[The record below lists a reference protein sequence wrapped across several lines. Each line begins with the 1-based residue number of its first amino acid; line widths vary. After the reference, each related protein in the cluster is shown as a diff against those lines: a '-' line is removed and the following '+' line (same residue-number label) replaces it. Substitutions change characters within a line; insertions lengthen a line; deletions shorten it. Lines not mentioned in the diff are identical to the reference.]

1 MIKMR
6 CLAAAMLIFGFIATT
21 KAAESDVL
29 DLGDDN
35 FVSTLKQQETTLVMF
50 YAPWCG
56 HCKRL
61 KPEYAKAAE
70 LVKDDD
76 PPIRL
81 AKVDC
86 TEAGKETCSK
96 YSVSGYPTL
105 KIFRQDEVSQDYNG
119 PREALG
125 IAKYMRAQVGPASKN
140 VRSLEE
146 LVKFLDTKET
156 SIFGNFEDI
165 DSKLAKI
172 FLKFADKNREKYRFG
187 HSSDEEVLKKNGE
200 TDKIVL
206 IRAPHLSNKF
216 EASTVKFEGSSESD
230 LSTFVKENYHGL
242 VGHRTQDTSRDFQN
256 PLITAYYSVDYQKN
270 PKGTNYWRNRVL
282 KVAKEFAGQI
292 SFAVS
297 SKDDFQHELNEYGY
311 DFVGDK
317 PVVLARDAKN
327 LKYSLKDEFSV
338 ENLQDFVEKLLA
350 GELEAYIKSEA
361 VPESND
367 APVKVAVAKNFD
379 DIVINNGKDTLIEF
393 YAPWCGHC
401 KKLTPIYEELAEKL
415 QDEEVVIVKM
425 DATAN
430 DVPPEFNVRGFPTL
444 FWLPKDSKNKPV
456 SYNGGRE
463 VDDFIKYIAKEATS
477 ELKSFDRDGRP
488 KKTEL

>member
-1 MIKMR
+1 MMWR
-6 CLAAAMLIFGFIATT
+6 LAGVLLLGFVALSYGS
-21 KAAESDVL
+21 EQDVL
-29 DLGDDN
+29 DLGDDD
-35 FVSTLKQQETTLVMF
+35 FASTLKQHETTLVMF

-61 KPEYAKAAE
+61 KPEYAKAAV

-76 PPIRL
+76 PPIKL

-119 PREALG
+119 PREAAG

-140 VRSLEE
+140 VRSVAE
-146 LVKFLDTKET
+146 LVKFLDTKDT
-156 SIFGNFEDI
+156 TVFGYFSDI
-165 DSKLAKI
+165 DSKLAKV

-187 HSSDEEVLKKNGE
+187 HSSEQEVLDKQGE

-216 EASTVKFEGSSESD
+216 EASTIKFEGSSDSD
-230 LSTFVKENYHGL
+230 LTTFVKDNFHGL
-242 VGHRTQDTSRDFQN
+242 VGHRTQDTVKDFQN

-282 KVAKEFAGQI
+282 KVAKEFVGQI
-292 SFAVS
+292 NFAIA

-317 PVVLARDAKN
+317 PVVLARDEKN
-327 LKYSLKDEFSV
+327 LKYALKDEFSV

-350 GELEAYIKSEA
+350 NELEPYIKSEA
-361 VPESND
+361 IPESND

-379 DIVINNGKDTLIEF
+379 ELVINNGKDTLIEF

-415 QDEEVVIVKM
+415 QDEDVAIVKM

-444 FWLPKDSKNKPV
+444 FWLPKDAKNKPV

-463 VDDFIKYIAKEATS
+463 VDDFLKYIAKEATT
-477 ELKSFDRDGRP
+477 ELKGFDRSGKP

>member
-1 MIKMR
+1 NMWR
-6 CLAAAMLIFGFIATT
+6 LSAAVLLLGAIAI
-21 KAAESDVL
+21 ASGAEQDVL
-29 DLGDDN
+29 ELGDDD
-35 FVSTLKQQETTLVMF
+35 FSSTLKQHETTLVMF

-70 LVKDDD
+70 IVKDDD
-76 PPIRL
+76 PPIKL

-86 TEAGKETCSK
+86 TEAGKEVCSK

-119 PREALG
+119 PREAIG

-140 VRSLEE
+140 LKSVEE
-146 LVKFLDTKET
+146 LLKFLDTKDT
-156 SIFGNFEDI
+156 TLFGYFSDV
-165 DSKLAKI
+165 DSKLAKV

-187 HSSDEEVLKKNGE
+187 HSSDADVLAKQGE

-230 LSTFVKENYHGL
+230 LTTFVKENYHGL
-242 VGHRTQDTSRDFQN
+242 VGHRTQDTVRDFQN
-256 PLITAYYSVDYQKN
+256 PLITAYFSVDYQKN

-282 KVAKEFAGQI
+282 KVAKEFVGQI
-292 SFAVS
+292 NFAIA

-317 PVVLARDAKN
+317 PVILARDEKN
-327 LKYSLKDEFSV
+327 LKYALKDEFSV
-338 ENLQDFVEKLLA
+338 ENLQDFVEKLL
-350 GELEAYIKSEA
+350 GSELEPYIKSEA
-361 VPESND
+361 IPESND

-379 DIVINNGKDTLIEF
+379 DLVINNGKDTLIEF

-415 QDEEVVIVKM
+415 QDEEVSIVKM

-444 FWLPKDSKNKPV
+444 FWLPKDAKNKPV

-463 VDDFIKYIAKEATS
+463 LDDFVKYIAKEAST
-477 ELKSFDRDGRP
+477 ELKGFDRSGKP
-488 KKTEL
+488 KKVEL

>member
-1 MIKMR
+1 MLR
-6 CLAAAMLIFGFIATT
+6 LVAAVLIYGFIATV
-21 KAAESDVL
+21 AGAEHDVL
-29 DLGDDN
+29 ELGDDN
-35 FVSTLKQQETTLVMF
+35 FVSTLKQHETTLVMF

-76 PPIRL
+76 PPIKL

-86 TEAGKETCSK
+86 TEAGKEICNK
-96 YSVSGYPTL
+96 FSVSGYPTL

-119 PREALG
+119 PREANG
-125 IAKYMRAQVGPASKN
+125 IAKYMRAQVGPASKQ
-140 VRSLEE
+140 VRSIEE
-146 LVKFLDTKET
+146 LAKFLDTKDT
-156 SIFGNFEDI
+156 TIFGYFKDI
-165 DSKLAKI
+165 DSQLAKT

-187 HSSDEEVLKKNGE
+187 HSDNEAVLKQQGE

-216 EASTVKFEGSSESD
+216 ESSTIKFEGSSESD
-230 LSTFVKENYHGL
+230 LSTFIKDNFHGL

-282 KVAKEFAGQI
+282 KVAKEFVGQI
-292 SFAVS
+292 NFAIS

-317 PVVLARDAKN
+317 PVILARDAKN
-327 LKYSLKDEFSV
+327 LKYALKEEFSV
-338 ENLQDFVEKLLA
+338 DSLKDFVEKLLDN
-350 GELEAYIKSEA
+350 ELEPYIKSEPI
-361 VPESND
+361 PESND
-367 APVKVAVAKNFD
+367 TPVKVAVAKNFD
-379 DIVINNGKDTLIEF
+379 EVVINNGKDTLVEF

-415 QDEEVVIVKM
+415 QNEEVAIVKM

-463 VDDFIKYIAKEATS
+463 IDDFIKYIAKEATT
-477 ELKSFDRDGRP
+477 ELKGYDRSGKP